1 MILCGCLAIKVN
13 IFDLIYNLFT
23 NYAIILTLCN
33 IGQWI
38 WSYFR
43 SNNINLMY
51 DICIRYIYMHL
62 RRTLYVYNLHS
73 TFEVMYCILYNIQ
86 CTLNYCVMHCL
97 NTYCV
102 QYNETSLLHNMQY
115 TVYKYIYYCNS
126 LPSVHLCIVNMYDI
140 HCMLYTV
147 HSTVHSAQWIVYS
160 VHCTSKY
167 IIEFG

>member
-51 DICIRYIYMHL
+51 DICISYSYMHV
-62 RRTLYVYNLHS
+62 RIQSTLYIWSNV
-73 TFEVMYCILYNIQ
+73 LYI
-86 CTLNYCVMHCL
+86 V
-97 NTYCV
+97 
-102 QYNETSLLHNMQY
+102 QY
-115 TVYKYIYYCNS
+115 TVYIELLCNA
-126 LPSVHLCIVNMYDI
+126 L
-140 HCMLYTV
+140 
-147 HSTVHSAQWIVYS
+147 
-160 VHCTSKY
+160 SKY
-167 IIEFG
+167 VLCTIQRDQFVA